1 MRGRVDLGE
10 ELAEV
15 GRLGHVEAAGAVLG
29 RQAVG
34 VAGLADEAPLGGLVV
49 EHVAAVGVAAEEV
62 HREHLV
68 DDAGQLARGLG
79 ALHLR
84 LPGDGVELVGD
95 LLQHADE
102 DHRLAGACCRCFSAW
117 ITSRPSRP

>member
-1 MRGRVDLGE
+1 
-10 ELAEV
+10 LAGSAE
-15 GRLGHVEAAGAVLG
+15 
-29 RQAVG
+29 G
-34 VAGLADEAPLGGLVV
+34 VAGAADEAALGRLRSSSTP
-49 EHVAAVGVAAEEV
+49 AALAVAAEEL
-62 HREHLV
+62 HRDHLV

-102 DHRLAGACCRCFSAW
+102 DHGLAGGMLQVLQRL